1 MDLEAGS
8 SRKMH
13 KPKMASKNKENVPQA
28 GPGSSGGSR
37 PETSASGR
45 RMDSGEGTYPFSTQR
60 RNSSVVMDL
69 SGVNRSNSVGF
80 CDLGIK
86 RKRSIPSETHYNK
99 KECCE
104 AFVLKETIQQITKI
118 GKTMTKYIEQNT
130 KRELKDVCINLQKQI
145 EVLNR
150 VAIQRWI
157 ADHEL
162 EKEEKLLLDA
172 DTQTP
177 EYGTVM
183 SLSFVTNYSDFEPLA
198 DRDWDRQ
205 LCKNTDLKR
214 ASPLDTNDGV
224 VKIVLVAHE
233 EQKME
238 SGIQR
243 AFAAQ
248 IPELL
253 ETTDNINVLE
263 QTNRIK
269 GIEKKRKIVKINWD
283 DSEKD
288 LFGRLQELRKELRED
303 KEATIHEV
311 KHIENKRFRKMLET
325 IFHGTRTAISLMVS
339 ETVKSSKFNGAR
351 PTYALVVEGK
361 GEESFDSTLKD
372 IKRALGQRKDDFV
385 GIQSIKKTK
394 DGKVLITTD
403 KDENLLDKIKH
414 TIETENNIVKK
425 RTDRQ
430 GFDSLFV
437 RGMDLLTE
445 KYELELAINK
455 VILPGSDFKI
465 SDLRTASD
473 NTRSA
478 IVFLSKKES
487 DEVLS
492 KRHIRV
498 GLVNCSTSRLTKVPK
513 CRRCWAFDHQEENC
527 HGEDRSKTCYKC
539 GENGHLAKECK
550 NSESCPQ
557 ELHFQNDTQE
567 RTPEMLIREMIAN
580 CDKCL
585 KVYATGGKSRPPV
598 YWWNDEIRK
607 ARDSCNRLRRTYTR
621 ARTSEARRKL
631 KRQIKASREKCWR
644 KLVEELD
651 DNIWGKAYLIVTKR
665 LRTISRLL
673 PDRSCVSEQVTKP
686 FPVKETIVWNIPV
699 EEENNIT
706 LFSADELKVAVERL
720 KARKAAGP
728 DGIAA
733 EIIKISATKEA
744 DTFLRVFNE
753 CLMRG
758 LFPDIWKTA
767 RLVLI
772 QKPKKTP
779 EAEKSYK
786 PLCVIDSAGK
796 LLEILIKNRL
806 QEEMEE
812 KGLVKSEIQRK
823 ACKNRELC
831 VMILLDIKNAF
842 NAAPWGGIME
852 ALEEGNI
859 SLYIRKIISSYL
871 ENRRVITCYGEE
883 VRVSCGVPQGS
894 VLGPKLWN
902 LFYNKILNI
911 KTDKGAMLIAYADDL
926 GLVVK
931 AKTQSLLTE
940 KAQHLTD
947 VVIHQLKEMGLSVEP
962 SKTEIV
968 AIEGRRTLKD
978 FKINVD
984 GCQVIESKTVRY
996 LGVHLDRD
1004 LTMKEHVRKVTEKAT
1019 KMTNVMLRLMPKMGG
1034 PRQRRRLLLRSAVV
1048 SAIAYA
1054 APIWISALRY
1064 AKYRGILERVN
1075 RVLAIGIISAYRTV
1089 STSAVLVLAEFPPMD
1104 LVIEERSEIHQRGRD
1119 YKIAARA
1126 CLHEKWQSRWNGYG
1140 GWAKCFVTNVRAWID
1155 AGWSLDYVVTQA
1167 FTGHGPFGT
1176 YLDTPEHCL
1185 FQCEEYNSFRE
1196 VATMKCGVRVTKE
1209 NVAQLL
1215 LRSEAVGGAVIELL
1229 RNIMTTRNQ
1238 AEVFRQQNQ

>member
-1 MDLEAGS
+1 MGNTETFYS
-8 SRKMH
+8 TR
-13 KPKMASKNKENVPQA
+13 
-28 GPGSSGGSR
+28 GGSVIDFTLATEGLA
-37 PETSASGR
+37 PYTSGWRVDVAQENMS
-45 RMDSGEGTYPFSTQR
+45 DH
-60 RNSSVVMDL
+60 
-69 SGVNRSNSVGF
+69 
-80 CDLGIK
+80 
-86 RKRSIPSETHYNK
+86 RSI
-99 KECCE
+99 
-104 AFVLKETIQQITKI
+104 FF
-118 GKTMTKYIEQNT
+118 
-130 KRELKDVCINLQKQI
+130 
-145 EVLNR
+145 
-150 VAIQRWI
+150 
-157 ADHEL
+157 
-162 EKEEKLLLDA
+162 
-172 DTQTP
+172 
-177 EYGTVM
+177 TVM
-183 SLSFVTNYSDFEPLA
+183 SH
-198 DRDWDRQ
+198 
-205 LCKNTDLKR
+205 KR
-214 ASPLDTNDGV
+214 AEV
-224 VKIVLVAHE
+224 VEMRKGWRINPG
-233 EQKME
+233 
-238 SGIQR
+238 S
-243 AFAAQ
+243 
-248 IPELL
+248 L
-253 ETTDNINVLE
+253 E
-263 QTNRIK
+263 
-269 GIEKKRKIVKINWD
+269 
-283 DSEKD
+283 
-288 LFGRLQELRKELRED
+288 RLQ
-303 KEATIHEV
+303 
-311 KHIENKRFRKMLET
+311 
-325 IFHGTRTAISLMVS
+325 
-339 ETVKSSKFNGAR
+339 
-351 PTYALVVEGK
+351 
-361 GEESFDSTLKD
+361 
-372 IKRALGQRKDDFV
+372 
-385 GIQSIKKTK
+385 
-394 DGKVLITTD
+394 
-403 KDENLLDKIKH
+403 
-414 TIETENNIVKK
+414 
-425 RTDRQ
+425 
-430 GFDSLFV
+430 
-437 RGMDLLTE
+437 
-445 KYELELAINK
+445 
-455 VILPGSDFKI
+455 
-465 SDLRTASD
+465 
-473 NTRSA
+473 
-478 IVFLSKKES
+478 
-487 DEVLS
+487 
-492 KRHIRV
+492 
-498 GLVNCSTSRLTKVPK
+498 
-513 CRRCWAFDHQEENC
+513 
-527 HGEDRSKTCYKC
+527 
-539 GENGHLAKECK
+539 
-550 NSESCPQ
+550 Q

-567 RTPEMLIREMIAN
+567 RTPEMLIREIIAN

-598 YWWNDEIRK
+598 YWWNAEIRK

-621 ARTSEARRKL
+621 ARTRASNQSKQGEMLEKAGRRTR
-631 KRQIKASREKCWR
+631 RQH
-644 KLVEELD
+644 L
-651 DNIWGKAYLIVTKR
+651 GKSLPNCHKEV
-665 LRTISRLL
+665 TISRLL
-673 PDRSCVSEQVTKP
+673 PDRACVSEQVTKL

-706 LFSADELKVAVERL
+706 SFSADELKVAVERL

-733 EIIKISATKEA
+733 EIIKISAMKEA

-767 RLVLI
+767 R
-772 QKPKKTP
+772 
-779 EAEKSYK
+779 
-786 PLCVIDSAGK
+786 
-796 LLEILIKNRL
+796 
-806 QEEMEE
+806 
-812 KGLVKSEIQRK
+812 LVKSEIQRK

-947 VVIHQLKEMGLSVEP
+947 VVIHKLKEMGLSVEP

-1119 YKIAARA
+1119 HKIAARA

-1155 AGWSLDYVVTQA
+1155 AGWSLDYFVTQV
-1167 FTGHGPFGT
+1167 FTGHGSFGT
-1176 YLDTPEHCL
+1176 YLFKYRKRQSEECWHCGARDTPEHCL

-1215 LRSEAVGGAVIELL
+1215 LRSKAVGGALIEML
-1229 RNIMTTRNQ
+1229 RNIMKTRNQ
-1238 AEVFRQQNQ
+1238 AEVFRQQN